1 MNPHEPPYVN
11 NRRTTYIF
19 YKTRM
24 CQRFAEGDC
33 PNGDSCTFA
42 HGPKDLRE
50 PPPNWQELANDNR
63 SPGIWKDDEKII
75 KKMRICRNFYN
86 REICPYGEKC
96 TFLHESPDKF
106 KFQPTND
113 NGGSSGIKVE
123 TVVDHGQRQ
132 TIVGQDSVKTH
143 GLAGS
148 STAAN
153 AVPGPITTEPP
164 ATSSAS
170 VVPVTPPRLGRGFL
184 KLAGKKLVG
193 IYGDWI
199 DEEEEDNLD

>member
-143 GLAGS
+143 GLAGIHHF
-148 STAAN
+148 TCVWIHDIFFGFFFFMDFTRKKTLQDQKICYFEFN
-153 AVPGPITTEPP
+153 
-164 ATSSAS
+164 S
-170 VVPVTPPRLGRGFL
+170 VF
-184 KLAGKKLVG
+184 GK
-193 IYGDWI
+193 IYI
-199 DEEEEDNLD
+199 ET